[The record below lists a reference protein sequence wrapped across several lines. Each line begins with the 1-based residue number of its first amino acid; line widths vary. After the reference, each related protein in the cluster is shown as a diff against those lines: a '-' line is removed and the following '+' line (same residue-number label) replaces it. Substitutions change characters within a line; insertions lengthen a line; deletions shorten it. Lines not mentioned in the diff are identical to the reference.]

1 MEQDT
6 PARPGAIAQ
15 TVERRL
21 EVDKL
26 NDSKEPQPAAHPGPG
41 SYGRTN
47 RSHLRAFNP

>member
-26 NDSKEPQPAAHPGPG
+26 NDSKEPEPANQRPPPTSRMAPVV
-41 SYGRTN
+41 
-47 RSHLRAFNP
+47 